1 MVTKKVVITSF
12 EFPWSV
18 KFRPLRP
25 APSSALGR
33 NMQKCKANAGRGQG
47 VASPAPGK
55 LVTVYPQKKYSGL
68 FSLLFWDSSTH
79 YNAPL
84 LAAIA
89 CKHVPWTY
97 VSLSLWQLDPA
108 LSRATTTK
116 AECCCSWSATSCM
129 ASNWT
134 RGRCN
139 SGIGGE
145 PRSREL
151 VSKRKGPHLLVN
163 RPSLWL
169 GQFDED
175 GSNSTTFL
183 NITSFVGHTV
193 LRYFGLGKTKFSLF
207 TPPPSVYVG
216 TEGMCIGCV
225 LVG

>member
-55 LVTVYPQKKYSGL
+55 LVTVYPQKKYSGM
-68 FSLLFWDSSTH
+68 FSLLFWDFSSTH

-97 VSLSLWQLDPA
+97 DSLSLWQLDRA
-108 LSRATTTK
+108 LSVEGDDYK
-116 AECCCSWSATSCM
+116 
-129 ASNWT
+129 
-134 RGRCN
+134 GRM
-139 SGIGGE
+139 
-145 PRSREL
+145 
-151 VSKRKGPHLLVN
+151 LL
-163 RPSLWL
+163 
-169 GQFDED
+169 FM
-175 GSNSTTFL
+175 
-183 NITSFVGHTV
+183 VGHIMH
-193 LRYFGLGKTKFSLF
+193 GKQLD
-207 TPPPSVYVG
+207 PRAMQQWYR
-216 TEGMCIGCV
+216 
-225 LVG
+225 